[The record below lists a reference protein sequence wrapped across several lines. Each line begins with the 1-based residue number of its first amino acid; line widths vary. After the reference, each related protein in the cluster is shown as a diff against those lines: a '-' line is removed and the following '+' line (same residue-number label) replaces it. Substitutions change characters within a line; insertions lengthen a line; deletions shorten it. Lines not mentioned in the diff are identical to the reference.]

1 MITDREKIIRM
12 GFEPMRLEL
21 FTRIPGVE
29 FHDCY
34 GRHEIVKIGRM
45 WVPFISLGDLKLN
58 KLASG
63 RLKDLQDLEE
73 LP

>member
-1 MITDREKIIRM
+1 M
-12 GFEPMRLEL
+12 
-21 FTRIPGVE
+21 E
-29 FHDCY
+29 FDDCY
-34 GRHEIVKIGRM
+34 ERHEIVKVGRM
-45 WVPFISLGDLKLN
+45 LVPFISLGDLKLN